1 MVDDTVFIGS
11 ADKHLYAL
19 DVKTGRV
26 QWKFNAEAPIVSTP
40 AVTEDAV
47 YFGTVSK
54 EKGEIISVSR
64 KDRKLRWRF
73 KTGGPVPSSPLV
85 VDGIVYVGSTDHYV
99 YALPC

>member
-1 MVDDTVFIGS
+1 T
-11 ADKHLYAL
+11 A
-19 DVKTGRV
+19 
-26 QWKFNAEAPIVSTP
+26 
-40 AVTEDAV
+40 
-47 YFGTVSK
+47 SK